1 MPGLACWEI
10 QCFPVPGGD
19 AEWKEKKRKKPS
31 VVFLSKGN
39 ASRICENEMRAM
51 YVSDVYEF
59 LTGKKEA
66 VPAVLLSIR
75 SPPRLQT

>member
-1 MPGLACWEI
+1 VPGLACWEI

-31 VVFLSKGN
+31 VVFLSKGK
-39 ASRICENEMRAM
+39 ASRICENEMRAT